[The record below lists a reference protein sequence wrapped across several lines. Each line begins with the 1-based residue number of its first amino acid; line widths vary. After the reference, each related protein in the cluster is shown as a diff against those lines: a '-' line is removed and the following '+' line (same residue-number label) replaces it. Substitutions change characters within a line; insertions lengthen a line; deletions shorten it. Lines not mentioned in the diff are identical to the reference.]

1 MTIMEGHEARRHMVD
16 DKKIK
21 RRLRRTRRFRLT
33 YTMRA
38 GNLGSNKFDDDD
50 DDGKREEKYER
61 DKKTNPTVQICASL
75 QKYRFDNVHY

>member
-1 MTIMEGHEARRHMVD
+1 MAIMEGHEARRHMVD

-38 GNLGSNKFDDDD
+38 GNLGWNKLDD
-50 DDGKREEKYER
+50 DDGRREEKYEG
-61 DKKTNPTVQICASL
+61 DKKQIRL
-75 QKYRFDNVHY
+75 FRFVRHCRNIGSIM